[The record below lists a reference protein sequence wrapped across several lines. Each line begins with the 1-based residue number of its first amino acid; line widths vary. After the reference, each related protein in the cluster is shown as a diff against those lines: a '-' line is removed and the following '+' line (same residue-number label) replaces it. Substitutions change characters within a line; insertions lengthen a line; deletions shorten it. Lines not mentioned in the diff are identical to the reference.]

1 MTKKDKTD
9 KIAKALEKSKRKI
22 LEIIR
27 KDALVGSG
35 QVDEMRPKTRKDA
48 PADADQPEKMHPQT
62 RKEKKAERKAERQQK
77 PLHKRIIKQTLKTVF
92 IRIPL
97 TILVLIPVVFIFLK
111 LFLTPQRTESLI
123 VSNFNKMSN
132 GSIELNVREF
142 SPYSGF
148 IMENINIFNGSEF
161 DGSKFVS
168 IDRVVVQYDFFRF
181 LTGSFRISEVGI
193 YNPHIYLV
201 EKNGVWNAEVLMKPS
216 DQPKEEPEESAPLGE
231 KISLPISVDL
241 SFKFLL
247 ENLCVYV
254 NGSGMRS
261 SLEGFSTSARIIVP
275 PTKEIPLS
283 VQAVTLLDVMDVK
296 VNPPERLNLSFYSKE
311 AEVSP
316 PLVFMLALD
325 YIKGEGQEAPVF
337 NSTFK
342 CGTDRSPIRLK
353 GTRLAPMNFLIS
365 YNLFYNPIEDRLNL
379 EHLRVTFNG
388 RHWINLGGTVNN
400 LTGDPYVD
408 IKMAESL
415 IDLRALYPYY
425 VSLTGDRSIRF
436 GGELSLH
443 PFSAVGALSSLN
455 AAGSVTMRN
464 ISVILIQDG
473 VNLSLPSFKFGYDVK
488 LRGNDI
494 FASADIDI
502 PHIYYTL
509 KGSKSGDN
517 GFRLKA
523 DVKAGNMGQNI
534 TINNVS
540 MRYYYPPSA
549 ADAVAMN
556 MSGFVNLGD
565 RISGKVEIPRLYVN
579 IQPLKR
585 MLPGRIAKD
594 LEAVPLTKPVTINL
608 SSDFNIGPVIEAGLS
623 MLVKV
628 PDFEINDLKLATR
641 VRQDSRA
648 QRVYLDSFS
657 LSSAAWNAALKVS
670 GRVDLKKAPISDSDI
685 KLSLVVSAPQK
696 RRLFNDIELGGLIN
710 ISAAMKGDL
719 NSGNVA
725 GAAKIEKFNMN
736 SDSMMLAVRDLNL
749 NFPFK
754 YYLKAGSGESMLS
767 VRKNQIIDNDFFRQR
782 PNFTIA
788 SVMAKHPA
796 RNIAI
801 EYMKDFEAFM
811 AFQDNI
817 FQILNLKV
825 IVLDGSLMGKR
836 ILFNIADLTMRNME
850 YLLELDATNIDIN
863 RLDKPLQKEKTRD
876 AELSFNVNFSGKGV
890 DVNRQLDATGYINIH
905 KIGNDFANSLMKG
918 LSETEGKSTLGIVQ
932 PVLDNTMSVR
942 SFNFNL
948 DRGLIYARVTLGRG
962 IISYVFN
969 TKIQD
974 NRVDF
979 ERITI
984 QEYLRRVRTGGDDER
999 S

>member
-1 MTKKDKTD
+1 MGEKDKTNR
-9 KIAKALEKSKRKI
+9 ITKALEKSKKKI
-22 LEIIR
+22 LKIIS
-27 KDALVGSG
+27 KDALAAG
-35 QVDEMRPKTRKDA
+35 QPDEVRPKTRK
-48 PADADQPEKMHPQT
+48 ET
-62 RKEKKAERKAERQQK
+62 NKEKRAERKASRRQK
-77 PLHKRIIKQTLKTVF
+77 PLRRRIIKQVLKTIF

-97 TILVLIPVVFIFLK
+97 TIIILIPVVLIFLK
-111 LFLTPQRTESLI
+111 LFLSPQRVESLI
-123 VSNFNKMSN
+123 VNNFNAMSN

-148 IMENINIFNGSEF
+148 VMENITIFNGPEF

-168 IDRVVVQYDFFRF
+168 IDRVALQYGFFRF

-201 EKNGVWNAEVLMKPS
+201 EKNGVWNVERLMKPS
-216 DQPKEEPEESAPLGE
+216 ERAEQIKEEPKESAPLGD

-241 SFKFLL
+241 LFKFVLDG
-247 ENLCVYV
+247 LCVYV
-254 NGSGMRS
+254 NGSSMRS
-261 SLEGFSTSARIIVP
+261 TLEGFSASAQIVVP

-283 VQAVTLLDVMDVK
+283 VQAVTLLDVMNVK

-311 AEVSP
+311 ADVSP
-316 PLVFMLALD
+316 PLILMLALD
-325 YIKGEGQEAPVF
+325 YIKGEGQDAPVF

-342 CGTDRSPIRLK
+342 CGTGNNPIRLK
-353 GTRLAPMNFLIS
+353 GTYLAPMNFLVS
-365 YNLFYNPIEDRLNL
+365 YNLFYSPIEDRLNL
-379 EHLRVTFNG
+379 EHFRVTFNG
-388 RHWINLGGTVNN
+388 SRWIDLGGTVSN
-400 LTGDPYVD
+400 LAKDPYIN

-425 VSLTGDRSIRF
+425 TGLTGDRSMRF
-436 GGELSLH
+436 GGDLSLY
-443 PFSAVGALSSLN
+443 PLSVTGSLSSLDTI
-455 AAGSVTMRN
+455 GSVTMRN
-464 ISVILIQDG
+464 ISVVLIKDG

-494 FASADIDI
+494 LASADIDI

-523 DVKAGNMGQNI
+523 DVKAGNMGKDI
-534 TINNVS
+534 AINNVS
-540 MRYYYPPSA
+540 LRYYYPPA
-549 ADAVAMN
+549 GADAVAVDL
-556 MSGFVNLGD
+556 SGFVSTGG

-579 IQPLKR
+579 IQPLKQ

-594 LEAVPLTKPVTINL
+594 LESILLTKPVTISL
-608 SSDFNIGPVIEAGLS
+608 SSDFNMGPVLEAGLS
-623 MLVKV
+623 MLIRA
-628 PDFEINDLKLATR
+628 PDFEINDLKLAAH
-641 VRQDSRA
+641 VRQDSGA

-657 LSSAAWNAALKVS
+657 LSSAAWNAALKAS

-696 RRLFNDIELGGLIN
+696 RRLFKDIELRGLID
-710 ISAAMKGDL
+710 ISATMKGDL
-719 NSGNVA
+719 DSGNVA
-725 GAAKIEKFNMN
+725 GAVKIDGFNVN
-736 SDSMMLAVRDLNL
+736 SDSMMLAVKELNL
-749 NFPFK
+749 NFPFR
-754 YYLKAGSGESMLS
+754 YNLKAMSGESVLL
-767 VRKNQIIDNDFFRQR
+767 VRKDNIIDNDFFRQR

-788 SVMAKHPA
+788 SIMAKHPV

-801 EYMKDFEAFM
+801 EYMRDFEAFM
-811 AFQDNI
+811 AFKDNI
-817 FQILNLKV
+817 FQILNLKAY
-825 IVLDGSLMGKR
+825 ILDGSLMGKR
-836 ILFNIADLTMRNME
+836 VLFNIADLNMQNME
-850 YLLELDATNIDIN
+850 YVLELDATNIDIN

-876 AELSFNVNFSGKGV
+876 AELSFNVNFSGKGLNV
-890 DVNRQLDATGYINIH
+890 DRQLDATGYVNIH

-932 PVLDNTMSVR
+932 PVLDNTMSVK

-948 DRGLIYARVTLGRG
+948 DRGLIYARVALNRRALSYILG
-962 IISYVFN
+962 

-984 QEYLRRVRTGGDDER
+984 QEYLRKVGSGGANER